1 MRAYLIEPQ
10 KLFVPFLTAALRA
23 GGIDVV
29 ATSDD
34 VDGHDIVAHA
44 PDAIF
49 VDIDFFDRGGPS
61 TLCRIREIARRAT
74 IVAISDADDA
84 TFEASCYISG
94 ANAMVSKAHAAET
107 LIRAVRALGP
117 LPPAWPFA
125 GAPSRSAD
133 PKGSSAEQRSIA

>member
-10 KLFVPFLTAALRA
+10 KLFVPFLTSVLRA

-49 VDIDFFDRGGPS
+49 VDIDFFERGGPS

-74 IVAISDADDA
+74 IVAISDSDDV
-84 TFEASCYISG
+84 TFEASCFISG
-94 ANAMVSKAHAAET
+94 ANALVSKAHAADT
-107 LIRAVRALGP
+107 LIKAVRALGP
-117 LPPAWPFA
+117 LPPAWPLA
-125 GAPSRSAD
+125 GAASRSAD
-133 PKGSSAEQRSIA
+133 QRVSSAGPRSIV

>member
-10 KLFVPFLTAALRA
+10 KLFIPFLTSVLRA

-34 VDGHDIVAHA
+34 VDGHDIVANA

-49 VDIDFFDRGGPS
+49 VDIDFFERGGPS
-61 TLCRIREIARRAT
+61 TLCRIREVARRAT
-74 IVAISDADDA
+74 IVAISDADDV

-94 ANAMVSKAHAAET
+94 ANALVSKAHAAET
-107 LIRAVRALGP
+107 LIKAVRALGP
-117 LPPAWPFA
+117 LPAAWPLA
-125 GAPSRSAD
+125 GAATRPVDQRVTSGEPRSLA
-133 PKGSSAEQRSIA
+133 

>member
-10 KLFVPFLTAALRA
+10 KLFVPYLTAVLRS
-23 GGIDVV
+23 GGIEVV

-61 TLCRIREIARRAT
+61 TLCRIREVARRAT
-74 IVAISDADDA
+74 IVAMSDSNDP

-94 ANAMVSKAHAAET
+94 ANAMVQKSSAAET
-107 LIRAVRALGP
+107 LVKAVRALGP

-125 GAPSRSAD
+125 AAQRAD
-133 PKGSSAEQRSIA
+133 DLRATAAEKR

>member
-10 KLFVPFLTAALRA
+10 KLFVPFLTSALRA

-34 VDGHDIVAHA
+34 VDGHDIVANA

-74 IVAISDADDA
+74 IVAISESTDA

-107 LIRAVRALGP
+107 LVKAVRALGP

-125 GAPSRSAD
+125 AGPSRSVDQRAV
-133 PKGSSAEQRSIA
+133 SAEPRSTA